1 MCDFEEC
8 SNLETVRREHSFPQA
23 DCYQLDGT
31 VKNTFV
37 TFSKV
42 AFTID
47 KKKLLASQHWS
58 LHFEHYRCLDKLD
71 TLS

>member
-47 KKKLLASQHWS
+47 KKKNCCQVSTGVS
-58 LHFEHYRCLDKLD
+58 
-71 TLS
+71 TLSTIDA